1 MIVAAAFN
9 SVDTFFFLSG
19 FFLCLTVA
27 KQKTNGLLIF
37 VMGVLRRL
45 IRICVPLFFIIMC
58 FCILPLFVT
67 GPDTKMFFKK
77 LYDEVSSD
85 WWRYVLHIRNFYE
98 ISPQHVLGHT
108 WYLSADFQLFA
119 VSLLTLTLMRRRKT
133 LVIGAFALLSLF
145 GYAIGAWA
153 LVSSD
158 ALPFMVFP
166 GQTPQ
171 ITIETVHQYYILPFS
186 HTVSYFSGCMTFL
199 IMEDFRDRKITKAMQ
214 VAGWCIA
221 ASCGLCCVFMKLAW
235 YKSPNPTS
243 KAGNL
248 IAAFSDRAMWSIFL
262 AWITLAC
269 SSGRGG
275 FVGQFLSW
283 NLFVPLSK
291 LSFGVYLIHLPFIEL
306 LQHSSRERLSWSHFN
321 QVTMLFSV
329 LDWSFIL
336 SYLLYLACEAPTAVL
351 DKLVFSRLTGRGKAQ
366 KQKPP
371 NEVKGGSMGLEKKME
386 DMIFSRC

>member
-1 MIVAAAFN
+1 M
-9 SVDTFFFLSG
+9 
-19 FFLCLTVA
+19 
-27 KQKTNGLLIF
+27 
-37 VMGVLRRL
+37 
-45 IRICVPLFFIIMC
+45 LFQ
-58 FCILPLFVT
+58 
-67 GPDTKMFFKK
+67 
-77 LYDEVSSD
+77 S
-85 WWRYVLHIRNFYE
+85 
-98 ISPQHVLGHT
+98 QHVLGHT

-199 IMEDFRDRKITKAMQ
+199 IMEDFRDRKITK
-214 VAGWCIA
+214 
-221 ASCGLCCVFMKLAW
+221 
-235 YKSPNPTS
+235 
-243 KAGNL
+243 
-248 IAAFSDRAMWSIFL
+248 
-262 AWITLAC
+262 
-269 SSGRGG
+269 
-275 FVGQFLSW
+275 
-283 NLFVPLSK
+283 
-291 LSFGVYLIHLPFIEL
+291 
-306 LQHSSRERLSWSHFN
+306 
-321 QVTMLFSV
+321 VTMLFSV